1 MAVYLNKRSS
11 IPSWNQRLRRF
22 GMLLLTS
29 ATLSLSLGGN
39 LLINPAWAGDPFRPT
54 TPNSTIDNRTETAF
68 SLIFHDGNY
77 VRARQEL
84 NAAEAAGS
92 NDPLIYAMQ
101 ASMAFLDQD
110 WAKLTSYA
118 QKTQDKA
125 IALAATDE
133 LRSELYQA
141 VGIFFKGAAILKE
154 QGIAR
159 GTPQALSML
168 QQVFS
173 HIDSAEEINPNDP
186 ELNLLKG
193 FMDLMLAVNLPFSNP
208 EQAIERLQASAPQ
221 YVAQRGI
228 ALGYRDLEEYSN
240 ATTAVDAALQAA
252 PNNPEIMALKA
263 QILARQSQKADSL
276 AWYARALTY
285 QEQLHPRLASQ
296 LRYEHCR
303 LEGVIDINQCFTD
316 SGLENY
322 QP

>member
-1 MAVYLNKRSS
+1 
-11 IPSWNQRLRRF
+11 LRRF
-22 GMLLLTS
+22 SILLLGST
-29 ATLSLSLGGN
+29 TLSLGLSGP
-39 LLINPAWAGDPFRPT
+39 LLSNPAWAGDPFRPSA
-54 TPNSTIDNRTETAF
+54 PSASIDNRTDTAF

-77 VRARQEL
+77 VEARQAL
-84 NAAEAAGS
+84 DAAEAAGS

-110 WAKLTSYA
+110 WAELTRYG
-118 QKTQDKA
+118 QKTQDQA
-125 IALAATDE
+125 IALATTDE

-141 VGIFFKGAAILKE
+141 VGIFFKGAAVLKE

-159 GTPQALSML
+159 GTPQALAML

-208 EQAIERLQASAPQ
+208 AQAIERLEASAPE

-228 ALGYRDLEEYSN
+228 ALGYRDLEEYTN
-240 ATTAVDAALQAA
+240 ATTAVDAALRAA

-263 QILARQSQKADSL
+263 QILARQSQRDDSL
-276 AWYARALTY
+276 EWYEKALTY
-285 QEQLHPRLASQ
+285 QTQLHPRLASQ
-296 LRYEHCR
+296 LRFEHCR
-303 LEGVIDINQCFTD
+303 LEGVIDQNQCFTD
-316 SGLENY
+316 SGLANY
-322 QP
+322 EQ